1 MFSTI
6 VENRCRFNQE
16 VKEMKKAI
24 LATKVGMTQIFNEDG
39 VLTPVTVLQAG
50 PCVVTQVKTV
60 ENDGYSAVQ
69 VGYVDK
75 REKLVNKPMKGMFD
89 KAGVSYKRFVRE
101 FKFENA
107 EEYSVKDEI
116 KVDVFE
122 AGDKIDVTAISK
134 GKGFQGAIKRHGQS
148 RGPMAHGSKYHRH
161 AGSNGACSDP
171 SKVFKGK
178 KMPGHMGAKKI
189 TIQNLEI
196 VRVDAENNLL
206 LVKGAVP
213 GPKKALVTIKET
225 VKSGK

>member
-1 MFSTI
+1 MRSA
-6 VENRCRFNQE
+6 VEKQGGE
-16 VKEMKKAI
+16 KMKKAI

-69 VGYVDK
+69 VGFVDK
-75 REKLVNKPMKGMFD
+75 REKLVNKPLKGHFD
-89 KAGVSYKRFVRE
+89 KAGVSYKRYVRE
-101 FKFENA
+101 LKLEDA
-107 EEYSVKDEI
+107 ESYALAQEI
-116 KVDVFE
+116 KADIFA

-134 GKGFQGAIKRHGQS
+134 GKGFQGAIKRHGQH
-148 RGPMAHGSKYHRH
+148 RGPMAHGSKSHRH

-178 KMPGHMGAKKI
+178 KMPGQMGHKKI
-189 TIQNLEI
+189 TIQNLEV
-196 VRVDAENNLL
+196 VRVDADKNLL

-213 GPKKALVTIKET
+213 GPKKALVTVKET
-225 VKSGK
+225 VKVSK